1 MRNIYITAQKIYY
14 GIKKGQKTETLQ
26 NLPMLRRNQRKNESR
41 GKRRSISRTNPKKS
55 DFMHPEEIQSEDT
68 QPSTI
73 RDKKAV
79 REEQREILK
88 SADVVLTGGH
98 GGAVPAFFVWLT
110 KKLFL
115 RSKD

>member
-1 MRNIYITAQKIYY
+1 
-14 GIKKGQKTETLQ
+14 
-26 NLPMLRRNQRKNESR
+26 
-41 GKRRSISRTNPKKS
+41 
-55 DFMHPEEIQSEDT
+55 MHPEETQTEKV

-73 RDKKAV
+73 RDKKAAIK
-79 REEQREILK
+79 EEQREILK

-98 GGAVPAFFVWLT
+98 GGAVPAFIVWLT